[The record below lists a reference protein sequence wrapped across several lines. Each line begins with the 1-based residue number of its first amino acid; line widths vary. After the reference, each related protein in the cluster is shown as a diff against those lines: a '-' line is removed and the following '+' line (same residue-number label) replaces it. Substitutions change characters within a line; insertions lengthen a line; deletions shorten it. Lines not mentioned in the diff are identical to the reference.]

1 MRFQTRAFLICFL
14 PFALLLAAGLWMVQ
28 LFVQSNVRNDLR
40 ASLRQ
45 NELAIARV
53 HAQADLQNSR
63 FLKIVG
69 DNAALKAG
77 MQLLRSE
84 SGSQAARMTVE
95 DQPRELGQHM
105 GFDFLLVSSPSGT
118 PLAGVVR
125 QSEGKQAGRVNLCH
139 WICPSSI
146 TVRMAFCNSATT
158 LFRSHQSQWMTM
170 KQTSATLQWA
180 SILSFPALPL
190 HPC

>member
-95 DQPRELGQHM
+95 
-105 GFDFLLVSSPSGT
+105 
-118 PLAGVVR
+118 
-125 QSEGKQAGRVNLCH
+125 
-139 WICPSSI
+139 
-146 TVRMAFCNSATT
+146 
-158 LFRSHQSQWMTM
+158 
-170 KQTSATLQWA
+170 
-180 SILSFPALPL
+180 LSLI
-190 HPC
+190 HI